1 MRFRICFNT
10 TQGLC
15 LSPFRSHLPK
25 TLLRPPHFF
34 AAVLIWLMLPLST
47 QAAETNQNST
57 SPISQSANVEKSQ
70 CLATPLLGWQKRA
83 YRLEDTRDQ
92 WSDQVDL
99 FARNMDAFFAGPDN
113 LAHLNESYIQL
124 TLGGQWGER
133 GSFDDKTDIKFR
145 LDLPATEKK
154 YKLVIENSSE
164 ERESLVNKNRP
175 SLIGNQSDA
184 NDFSAFLQRNKQLSD
199 WDSSGRIGIKGV
211 FDPFAR
217 FDLER
222 HWTLNDTWHV
232 PYRFRVAYFHS
243 DGFRAINSL
252 AFQRSLSPSLLF
264 EGKTDISWLQER
276 DTLDAAQ
283 AISLIQQLSPQ
294 QGMSYTLG
302 IFEESFSNT
311 VISDYFV
318 SAHYR
323 QLVYKDWL
331 YVNIIPEVNF
341 PREFDYDA
349 RLSVTL
355 KLEVFF
361 QQNKPH

>member
-1 MRFRICFNT
+1 MS
-10 TQGLC
+10 L
-15 LSPFRSHLPK
+15 FRSHLLKTVLRPSLLWV
-25 TLLRPPHFF
+25 TLL
-34 AAVLIWLMLPLST
+34 IWFMSVINA
-47 QAAETNQNST
+47 QAAEANPNSSST
-57 SPISQSANVEKSQ
+57 ISKSANVEKSQ
-70 CLATPLLGWQKRA
+70 CVAKPLSSWQKRA

-99 FARNMDAFFAGPDN
+99 FARNMDTFFAGPDN
-113 LAHLNESYIQL
+113 LAHFNESYVKL

-133 GSFDDKTDIKFR
+133 GTYVDETDIKFR

-154 YKLVIENSSE
+154 YKLVIENSPE
-164 ERESLVNKNRP
+164 ERESLADKNRP
-175 SLIGNQSDA
+175 SLIGNQPDVDS
-184 NDFSAFLQRNKQLSD
+184 FSAFLQRNKQREN
-199 WDSSGRIGIKGV
+199 WDTSGRIGIKGV
-211 FDPFAR
+211 FDPFVR

-222 HWTLNDTWHV
+222 HWTLDDSWHL

-243 DGFRAINSL
+243 DGYRAINSL
-252 AFQRSLSPSLLF
+252 AFQRSLSNSLLF
-264 EGKTDISWLQER
+264 EGRTDVSWLQER
-276 DTLDAAQ
+276 NTLDAAQ

-294 QGMSYTLG
+294 QGMTYTMG

-311 VISDYFV
+311 VISDYFI

-331 YVNIIPEVNF
+331 YVNIIPEVNY

-361 QQNKPH
+361 QQNGPH